1 MSHNRLLGNIL
12 WAFAAQGI
20 AFICSMLVTLIV
32 PKLLGVENFGYWQ
45 LFIFY
50 SSYVSVFQLGLNDG
64 IYLRYGGQERDAID
78 KSLLKTQYLVGLGFQ
93 SGIALVIVIVGV
105 FSRHEAERSFVI
117 CTCAVYLIISNAAYF
132 LGYLFQAM
140 NETRRFSLSTILDR
154 ASFLIP
160 LIACVFFR
168 IDDFRI
174 YVIFTIVSR
183 AVALLYLQWNARDF
197 LKSPTL
203 YSREVLTETRRNM
216 QTGIILTFAN
226 VTGGLII
233 GVMRFWVD
241 KVWGIETFGQLSLA
255 LSIVNFAMAFIHQVA
270 MVLFPALRQVD
281 AKRLSTVFVELRD
294 SLGLMMPLAYLA
306 YYPLALL
313 VKVWLPEYEASL
325 DYLVLLMPVC
335 VYETQTNVCMVTLIK
350 VRNEPRQLLT
360 LNLLAL
366 VISTVGIAVA
376 VMVIESIT
384 AAIVFAVVGV
394 GLRYCLAEIYLHR
407 IYQARNIRLL
417 LSGILLAFCFGVGA
431 AAGTFVASFLFT
443 FIMLLLFIAVNHR
456 EVASIRRGISARWG
470 H

>member
-1 MSHNRLLGNIL
+1 MAHSRLLGNIL

-20 AFICSMLVTLIV
+20 AFLCSVLVTLIV

-64 IYLRYGGQERDAID
+64 IYLRYGGQRRDAID
-78 KSLLKTQYLVGLGFQ
+78 KSLIKTQYLVGLGFQ
-93 SGIALVIVIVGV
+93 SGIALVIVIIGV
-105 FSRHEAERSFVI
+105 LSRYEAERSFVLYA
-117 CTCAVYLIISNAAYF
+117 CAVYLVISNAAYF

-160 LIACVFFR
+160 LIACLLFR

-183 AVALLYLQWNARDF
+183 GIALLYLQWNARDF

-203 YSREVLTETRRNM
+203 YSRAVLTETRHNM

-233 GVMRFWVD
+233 GVMRFCVD
-241 KVWGIETFGQLSLA
+241 KIWGIETFGQLSLA

-281 AKRLSTVFVELRD
+281 ARRLSTVFVELRD
-294 SLGLMMPLAYLA
+294 GLGLVMPLAYIA

-313 VKVWLPEYEASL
+313 IRVWLPEYESSL

-350 VRNEPRQLLT
+350 VRNEPRQLLA

-376 VMVIESIT
+376 VMVLESVT
-384 AAIVFAVVGV
+384 AAVIFAVVGV
-394 GLRYCLAEIYLHR
+394 GLRYCVSEIYLHR

-417 LSGILLAFCFGVGA
+417 ISGILLAFSFGIGA
-431 AAGTFVASFLFT
+431 TEGTFLSSFIFT
-443 FIMLLLFIAVNHR
+443 FVMLLLFIACNYR
-456 EVASIRRGISARWG
+456 EGASLLQSIRGRRE